1 MNGKVIRCD
10 DLGLND
16 LQVLPLTEPNVLW
29 TEGVGEE
36 EGEGGREEGEGE
48 EEGEGG
54 REEGEG
60 EEEGEGGRE
69 KGEGEEEGE
78 GGREEVPSQVTH
90 EYLILTQWYGS
101 MTMKL

>member
-1 MNGKVIRCD
+1 MNGKVIWCD

-29 TEGVGEE
+29 TEEV
-36 EGEGGREEGEGE
+36 
-48 EEGEGG
+48 
-54 REEGEG
+54 
-60 EEEGEGGRE
+60 
-69 KGEGEEEGE
+69 GEEEGE